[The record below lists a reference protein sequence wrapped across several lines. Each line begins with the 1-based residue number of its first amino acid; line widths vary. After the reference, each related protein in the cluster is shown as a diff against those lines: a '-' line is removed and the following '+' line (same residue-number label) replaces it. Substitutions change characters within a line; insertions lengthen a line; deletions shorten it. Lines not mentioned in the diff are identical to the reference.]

1 MKSSCL
7 VFSNAASNVG
17 VKVSSRTG
25 SGDVVET
32 ILKIASEEQTDLI
45 LMGAS
50 GGSLVENW
58 LSANVMGKGNI
69 PVSRSEPTSTASPNS
84 KSTRR
89 HSRRLQYSSAS
100 HHLLVTEE
108 IMAKVDQAAPKKD
121 EPVAVPNHT
130 EKIKSQVLEK
140 VGRPPR
146 LHRVEVCRH
155 HDGNYRVNIWEQL
168 EPMGDFALSMGV
180 HIRSSYYLKVSDTGE
195 IIRSNPPLTK
205 LGFSA

>member
-1 MKSSCL
+1 
-7 VFSNAASNVG
+7 
-17 VKVSSRTG
+17 
-25 SGDVVET
+25 
-32 ILKIASEEQTDLI
+32 
-45 LMGAS
+45 
-50 GGSLVENW
+50 
-58 LSANVMGKGNI
+58 
-69 PVSRSEPTSTASPNS
+69 
-84 KSTRR
+84 
-89 HSRRLQYSSAS
+89 
-100 HHLLVTEE
+100 
-108 IMAKVDQAAPKKD
+108 MAKVDQAAPKKD
-121 EPVAVPNHT
+121 EPVAESNHT

-180 HIRSSYYLKVSDTGE
+180 HIWSSYYLKVSDTGE